1 MVPRAEVE
9 ARHKKA
15 QGLMAKAGIDC
26 LMITEPLN
34 FLYFTGQKVPVSM
47 ATRPA
52 VFFLPQSGAP
62 TIIDWSGPSM
72 FSRLYKKPPPNYIA
86 DARIYP
92 EIPIQDATPV
102 DWGIAGVLAE
112 KGVLEGT
119 VATELGYETRLNL
132 AMEDWELVKRG
143 APKVRWV
150 DSGPITWPCRVIKSD
165 WEAEQLRRACSIGG
179 QAWKRMFAELK
190 AGMTGLDITRRV
202 VKNYIDLG
210 ADLDSGPPI
219 ALGATGPGGAFQK
232 GDILYLDGGCSVDG
246 YKMDFTRRAVFGPPS
261 ERQTA
266 EHYGMWEI
274 LGKVM
279 DRMKPGVATREIF
292 EFSQGLM
299 AKTKW
304 VNYSSH
310 PSLRIGHG
318 IGINVE
324 PPYLNAFDKWILQPG
339 MSITPE
345 PKIET
350 VEGLLN
356 PEEHVIVREGGV
368 EVLSTDP
375 GNDLLVIE

>member
-1 MVPRAEVE
+1 
-9 ARHKKA
+9 
-15 QGLMAKAGIDC
+15 
-26 LMITEPLN
+26 
-34 FLYFTGQKVPVSM
+34 
-47 ATRPA
+47 
-52 VFFLPQSGAP
+52 
-62 TIIDWSGPSM
+62 
-72 FSRLYKKPPPNYIA
+72 
-86 DARIYP
+86 
-92 EIPIQDATPV
+92 
-102 DWGIAGVLAE
+102 
-112 KGVLEGT
+112 
-119 VATELGYETRLNL
+119 
-132 AMEDWELVKRG
+132 
-143 APKVRWV
+143 
-150 DSGPITWPCRVIKSD
+150 
-165 WEAEQLRRACSIGG
+165 
-179 QAWKRMFAELK
+179 MFAELK

-219 ALGATGPGGAFQK
+219 ALGATGPGGSFQK

-246 YKMDFTRRAVFGPPS
+246 YKMDFTRRAVFGLPS